1 MSRSSN
7 KRGLGKGLQALI
19 PQLSTIDIAEEVA
32 KEDQIRKISINKIY
46 PNKNQPRKIFN
57 NESLVEL
64 SESIKRH
71 GLIQPIVVIEKEDGF
86 MIISGERRWRAS
98 RLIKLNEIPCIIRQH
113 DERQLMEIALIE
125 NIQREDLNVIEE
137 AKAYKYFIDTYNITQ
152 EELSEAIGKSRP
164 YISNILRLL
173 NLDEKIIEMIKD
185 GKITAGHG
193 RALLGINDLEKQYE
207 IAQKIES
214 EKLSVRQVEQLVKN
228 LANTKKEEKEK
239 KEKTKDILIIE
250 IEENLKRYFGTK
262 VNIIEGRKKGKIEIE
277 YYNDG
282 DLDRILNLL
291 EENA

>member
-1 MSRSSN
+1 M
-7 KRGLGKGLQALI
+7 K
-19 PQLSTIDIAEEVA
+19 
-32 KEDQIRKISINKIY
+32 
-46 PNKNQPRKIFN
+46 
-57 NESLVEL
+57 SLVSL
-64 SESIKRH
+64 
-71 GLIQPIVVIEKEDGF
+71 DN
-86 MIISGERRWRAS
+86 MT
-98 RLIKLNEIPCIIRQH
+98 QH

-193 RALLGINDLEKQYE
+193 RALLGIKDLEKQYE

>member
-173 NLDEKIIEMIKD
+173 NLDEKIIEMIKNV
-185 GKITAGHG
+185 KITAGHG
-193 RALLGINDLEKQYE
+193 RTLLGIKDLEKQYE

-228 LANTKKEEKEK
+228 LANTKKEEKK
-239 KEKTKDILIIE
+239 KNEKTKDILIIE

>member
-164 YISNILRLL
+164 YISNMLRLL
-173 NLDEKIIEMIKD
+173 NLDEKIIKMIKD

-207 IAQKIES
+207 IAQKIEN

>member
-1 MSRSSN
+1 MSRPSN

-19 PQLSTIDIAEEVA
+19 PQLSTMDIAEEVA

-57 NESLVEL
+57 KESLEEL
-64 SESIKRH
+64 AESIKRH
-71 GLIQPIVVIEKEDGF
+71 GLIQPIVVIEKEEGF

-164 YISNILRLL
+164 YISNMLRLL
-173 NLDEKIIEMIKD
+173 NLDEKIIEMIKNM
-185 GKITAGHG
+185 KITAGHG
-193 RALLGINDLEKQYE
+193 RALLGINDSEKQYE
-207 IAQKIES
+207 IAQKIEN

-228 LANTKKEEKEK
+228 LTNTREEEKK
-239 KEKTKDILIIE
+239 KNKKTKDILIME

>member
-193 RALLGINDLEKQYE
+193 RALLGIKDLEKQYE